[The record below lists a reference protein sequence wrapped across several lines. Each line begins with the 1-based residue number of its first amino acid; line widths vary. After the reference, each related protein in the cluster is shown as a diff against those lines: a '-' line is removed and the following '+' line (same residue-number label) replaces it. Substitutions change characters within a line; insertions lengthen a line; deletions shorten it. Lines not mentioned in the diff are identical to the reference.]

1 MDNDFYDERPEQ
13 SDIFLLEREI
23 FDEETSYFLRPDII
37 ILLSGAPVPS
47 LERDIARKLAEVH
60 GQPTD

>member
-47 LERDIARKLAEVH
+47 LKRDIARKLAEVH
-60 GQPTD
+60 GQPAD